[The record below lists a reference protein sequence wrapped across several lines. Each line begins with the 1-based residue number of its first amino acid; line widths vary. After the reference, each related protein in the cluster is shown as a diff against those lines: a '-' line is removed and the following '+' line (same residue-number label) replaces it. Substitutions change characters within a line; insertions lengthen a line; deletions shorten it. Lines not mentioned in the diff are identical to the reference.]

1 MSKYGTKE
9 IKLDEPKVSKWL
21 PTGTCQIAKIT
32 EIEFFTTPKGT
43 PGMKTTLTGK
53 PMEELNGE
61 GQKLEDVRWLSD
73 AAIPYTKKFMKAIAS
88 AAGMEKEFVIETE
101 EFDKLPETADSD
113 KNFVELFKKFSLN
126 KPLAWTIGGE
136 EVELTNK
143 EGDVNIWMKPV
154 LPVYN
159 FVAPVN
165 ELASLND
172 KREKAEDKIFKRLE
186 KTETTT
192 ATTVTN
198 SDGSNEEVDW

>member
-61 GQKLEDVRWLSD
+61 GQRLEDTRWLSD
-73 AAIPYTKKFMKAIAS
+73 AAVPYTKKFMVAIS
-88 AAGMEKEFVIETE
+88 EAAGVRE
-101 EFDKLPETADSD
+101 EFDTKSEEVTSD
-113 KNFVELFKKFSLN
+113 EDFVTMFKSLVLN

-136 EVELTNK
+136 EVELTND

-154 LPVYN
+154 LPAYN
-159 FVAPVN
+159 FVAPVS
-165 ELASLND
+165 ELASLNE

-198 SDGSNEEVDW
+198 SDGSTEEVDW